1 MSKAASRRACA
12 RSSTAP
18 AEPVFWIPLIF
29 GLLLLSRLIPGVDY
43 LSRWAIALI
52 VAMTDLVVYLASD
65 RASYVNG
72 ARIPVDGGY
81 TINVR
86 A

>member
-1 MSKAASRRACA
+1 MPDGTTLRKAKLRGVSKQQFLDDICREWGIVS
-12 RSSTAP
+12 
-18 AEPVFWIPLIF
+18 
-29 GLLLLSRLIPGVDY
+29 G
-43 LSRWAIALI
+43 RWASMEE
-52 VAMTDLVVYLASD
+52 VTDLVVYLASD
-65 RASYVNG
+65 RASYITG